1 MCSNFGL
8 FPDVTDPLL
17 EVSTWKGRAYRTV
30 YKSQKKHIK
39 VLRFEVAIAQ
49 VLSPRGFWV
58 HCIKKGHRFRQS
70 DKGWC
75 LSSATWGRR
84 AVSRWC
90 GLFLISDAREKVERK
105 YKLYAPEG
113 QGNWAAQE
121 PQNTGRSTGPGI
133 SEWQILAFLTCSQE
147 WPWTVAR
154 ASYSRLTQWNFMSSE
169 VLKFKVKAE
178 TGWFPPLVL
187 FPPTNISHVL

>member
-17 EVSTWKGRAYRTV
+17 EISAWKDRANRTI

-49 VLSPRGFWV
+49 VLSPRGLLGALYKER
-58 HCIKKGHRFRQS
+58 ILRFRRS

-84 AVSRWC
+84 AASRWC
-90 GLFLISDAREKVERK
+90 GLFLISDAREKVVGK

-113 QGNWAAQE
+113 QGNWVAQE
-121 PQNTGRSTGPGI
+121 PQNTGRRIGPGI
-133 SEWQILAFLTCSQE
+133 SEWRILASLTCSQE
-147 WPWTVAR
+147 RLWTVAR

-178 TGWFPPLVL
+178 TGWFPP
-187 FPPTNISHVL
+187 